1 MAIYC
6 IGDIQG
12 CYDAFEQLLHTVDF
26 SASRDTLYV
35 LGDLVNR
42 GPKSAQVLRA
52 CMAAG
57 DSMRVLL
64 GNHDLHLLAAAHGLR
79 RQSKRDTLSQ
89 VLDAPDK
96 DGLLDWLRQQPLAR
110 LHVSARGEPLLMV
123 HAGVL
128 PQWTLQ
134 DSLDL
139 SAEVQAVLQSS
150 ELAAFLHSMY
160 GNQPDR
166 WDPALTGNDRLRCIV
181 NAFTRLRFC
190 SSEGTM
196 DFDSAES
203 AEHAPEGLMPWF
215 EVPGRATAQV
225 TMAFGHWS
233 TLGHI
238 NRPHLMA
245 LDTGC
250 VWGGCLSMMRL
261 GDALAERE
269 LIQVHCPQAQ
279 APGKSG

>member
-89 VLDAPDK
+89 VLEAPDK

-166 WDPALTGNDRLRCIV
+166 WDPALTGNDRLRCVVPPVVRNRALVVIVCSRSASTALSDAIESNAATQV
-181 NAFTRLRFC
+181 NACLAD
-190 SSEGTM
+190 G
-196 DFDSAES
+196 
-203 AEHAPEGLMPWF
+203 PN
-215 EVPGRATAQV
+215 GRAMDRLLTRASIGASCAMRQSTA
-225 TMAFGHWS
+225 
-233 TLGHI
+233 
-238 NRPHLMA
+238 RPRR
-245 LDTGC
+245 
-250 VWGGCLSMMRL
+250 SR
-261 GDALAERE
+261 
-269 LIQVHCPQAQ
+269 
-279 APGKSG
+279 